1 MDSSYPSLIPE
12 DVYCYLES
20 FNRRKYKDA
29 FATYREN
36 CGDFLTRLDTADIP
50 EAAKRI
56 VSEID
61 GRIMGIW
68 KKRKLLDMKFFLVIY
83 VTPYLLSEKSEKG
96 RALAEALREEWL
108 RSHPNNT
115 YELGIYEDLADGFND
130 TILGFRI
137 NIGKNK

>member
-1 MDSSYPSLIPE
+1 MPLLPKDIYFF
-12 DVYCYLES
+12 LES

-29 FATYREN
+29 FTAYKEN
-36 CGDFLTRLDTADIP
+36 CGDFLTRLDTTDIP

-68 KKRKLLDMKFFLVIY
+68 KKRKLLDMKFFLVY
-83 VTPYLLSEKSEKG
+83 VTPYLLSEKFEKG
-96 RALAEALREEWL
+96 RAFAEALREEWL

-115 YELGIYEDLADGFND
+115 YELGSYEDLADGFND